1 MSSLNPAGDR
11 VAILQMNAELRN
23 AQLEMLSAQCA
34 TDRLRLHYSPETIA
48 RHAPRETLR
57 KAWLSANA
65 LYEYYNSLTQQ
76 LPPSDETVKSG
87 TPSLNEAK
95 VEEAIGRVADFLHAQ
110 PEHFRPEAL
119 PLDQGQRQTMK
130 PFFSAALL
138 DQVRIVVLDRE
149 RIPNP
154 PFFVEAKAMGLNV
167 LPDIT
172 HMASLTFEDVLVF
185 HREVSSRKL
194 FHALVHAVQF
204 EVLGL
209 ERYSELFV
217 RGFLRTRAYFN
228 VPLEAHVFQLESEFA
243 GNPARAFSVEEKVRL
258 WTNQG
263 RY

>member
-34 TDRLRLHYSPETIA
+34 TDRLRLHYSAETIA
-48 RHAPRETLR
+48 RHAQREILH
-57 KAWLSANA
+57 KACSSANA
-65 LYEYYNSLTQQ
+65 LYQYYDSLTQQ
-76 LPPSDETVKSG
+76 LPPPDETEKSG
-87 TPSLNEAK
+87 TTSLNEAK
-95 VEEAIGRVADFLHAQ
+95 VEQAIGRVADFLHAQ
-110 PEHFRPEAL
+110 REHFRPEAL
-119 PLDQGQRQTMK
+119 PLDRGLRQTMQ
-130 PFFSAALL
+130 PFFSASLL
-138 DQVRIVVLDRE
+138 DQVRTLVLDRE

-154 PFFVEAKAMGLNV
+154 PFYVEAKAMGINA

-185 HREVSSRKL
+185 HREISSRKL

-217 RGFLRTRAYFN
+217 RGFLRTGAFFN

>member
-1 MSSLNPAGDR
+1 MSFLNDAGDGI
-11 VAILQMNAELRN
+11 AILQMNAELRN

-34 TDRLRLHYSPETIA
+34 TDRLRLHYSAETIA
-48 RHAPRETLR
+48 RHAQRETLS
-57 KAWLSANA
+57 KAWSSASA
-65 LYEYYNSLTQQ
+65 LYEYYNSLTRQ
-76 LPPSDETVKSG
+76 LPRSDEMENSG
-87 TPSLNEAK
+87 TPSVSEAK
-95 VEEAIGRVADFLHAQ
+95 VEDAIARVADFLHAQ
-110 PEHFRPEAL
+110 REHFRPDGL
-119 PLDQGQRQTMK
+119 PMDKAQQQTMK
-130 PFFSAALL
+130 PFFSASLL
-138 DQVRIVVLDRE
+138 EQIRIVELDRE

-154 PFFVEAKAMGLNV
+154 PFYAEAKAMGMKD
-167 LPDIT
+167 LPDVS

-185 HREVSSRKL
+185 HGEISSRKL
-194 FHALVHAVQF
+194 FHSLVHAVQF

-243 GNPARAFSVEEKVRL
+243 AHPARAFSVEERVRL